1 MSFKTWLVERL
12 PKLGARMP
20 EPPRS
25 ANVLVSMLHADPTLL
40 DKAKAHPR
48 VLDDLAATVTKNLPQ
63 TALKRLEGSIANLD
77 KAVHAARK
85 TLDGRWVKTLRVI
98 AGQADLTTLST
109 QVGILK
115 LDLPAFAAMATANKK
130 DLDVDR
136 FRAQFNALE

>member
-1 MSFKTWLVERL
+1 MESER
-12 PKLGARMP
+12 
-20 EPPRS
+20 
-25 ANVLVSMLHADPTLL
+25 ANPD
-40 DKAKAHPR
+40 
-48 VLDDLAATVTKNLPQ
+48 PQ
-63 TALKRLEGSIANLD
+63 TELKRLEGSIANLD

-136 FRAQFNALE
+136 FRAQFNALETKFVNFRKAYHEELSPNAASSSRAEGRRWWQVWKWFRSRRSS